1 MSNNILDLLKIF
13 VPSEKFLKEN
23 SVYIALLLYF
33 FQFILKIILPKSKF
47 KTIIRNLLGRIINW
61 GMIIMVITRWNY
73 LPYDQGAAS
82 YGKGDYKWYDIVLSY
97 YFKIFKWILII
108 MGVITIL
115 VIYFTSK
122 KLKNVS
128 SKISEL
134 SAKTLSNGGVVDP
147 SDIVPKGES

>member
-1 MSNNILDLLKIF
+1 
-13 VPSEKFLKEN
+13 
-23 SVYIALLLYF
+23 
-33 FQFILKIILPKSKF
+33 
-47 KTIIRNLLGRIINW
+47 
-61 GMIIMVITRWNY
+61 
-73 LPYDQGAAS
+73 
-82 YGKGDYKWYDIVLSY
+82 
-97 YFKIFKWILII
+97 